1 MNALTQTKKTPR
13 VVLITPALAAQK
25 NGNWQTARRWSQFL
39 NDHADMHISTEW
51 DGTAADLMIALHAR
65 RSAASIHDFT
75 GQGRPCV
82 VVLTGTDLYRDI
94 QTDASAQKS
103 LELATRLIVLQSAGI
118 GELSP
123 GLREKTQTIYQSA
136 PSLKP
141 KARRRRTF
149 DLLLVGHLRAE
160 KDPMTALRALRR
172 LRDPTLRLLHAGDS
186 KAEALR
192 IEFMHAAAAD
202 NRVRTLGPLEHAAT
216 RQLISRGSLML
227 LPSIMEGGANVLIEA
242 VTSGTPVL
250 ASKISGSIGMLGEDY
265 PGFFPVGDDAAL
277 AALIEQSRNDPAFLA
292 QLLEAS
298 QRRAYLFEPAR
309 EAAAVRGLLK
319 FAS

>member
-1 MNALTQTKKTPR
+1 M
-13 VVLITPALAAQK
+13 ITPALAALK

-39 NDHADMHISTEW
+39 NAQAEVHISTEW

-65 RSAASIHDFT
+65 RSAASIRNFT
-75 GQGRPCV
+75 NQGRPCV

-94 QTDASAQKS
+94 QTDTSAQKS
-103 LELATRLIVLQSAGI
+103 LELAKRLIVLQSAGI
-118 GELSP
+118 DELAPS
-123 GLREKTQTIYQSA
+123 LREKTQIIYQSA
-136 PSLKP
+136 PLLKP

-172 LRDPTLRLLHAGDS
+172 LQDPTLRLLHAGDS
-186 KAEALR
+186 KDESLSV
-192 IEFMHAAAAD
+192 EFMKAAAAD
-202 NRVRTLGPLEHAAT
+202 NRIRTLGALEHAAT

-242 VTSGTPVL
+242 VTCGTPVL
-250 ASKISGSIGMLGEDY
+250 ASKISGSIGMLGVDY

-277 AALIEQSRNDPAFLA
+277 AALIERGRNDPAFLT
-292 QLLEAS
+292 QLLEAC

-319 FAS
+319 LAY